1 MALSVRSAFRPR
13 RLSRAELSAQRHNNV
28 GRGSLANMRPVE
40 RGKPLRLSISDPD
53 AFGVF
58 YEQFFDRI
66 LAYLMRRVYDA
77 ETALDLTAE
86 TFAQAYLSRARFR
99 GSSSAEAEAWLYR
112 IAQRK
117 LSHYFRRSAVE
128 RRAMDRL
135 KIQAPTLD
143 ADRRSR
149 IEELADLDGLR
160 TALRGALLEISPE
173 QGEAVRLRA
182 LEELSYSEIARR
194 LQISEQAARA
204 RVSRGLKALA
214 AALGDST
221 TRQEGFG

>member
-1 MALSVRSAFRPR
+1 
-13 RLSRAELSAQRHNNV
+13 
-28 GRGSLANMRPVE
+28 MRPVE
-40 RGKPLRLSISDPD
+40 PATSLRLSVSDPD

-58 YEQFFDRI
+58 YEHFFDTI

-77 ETALDLTAE
+77 DTAVELTAE
-86 TFAQAYLSRARFR
+86 TFAQAYLSRSRFR
-99 GSSSAEAEAWLYR
+99 GRSSAEAEAWLYR

-117 LSHYFRRSAVE
+117 LSHFFRRSAVE

-135 KIQAPTLD
+135 KIQAPALG
-143 ADRRSR
+143 ADRRAR

-160 TALRGALLEISPE
+160 AVLRRALLEISPE

-182 LEELSYSEIARR
+182 LEELSYAEIARR
-194 LQISEQAARA
+194 LEISEQAARA

-214 AALGDST
+214 NALTDST
-221 TRQEGFG
+221 TTKERFG